1 MASLVVDKK
10 IEQKRRRCVLRR
22 RDAFCAIKGTGN
34 KGCKKCFNPTS
45 LKKQERCE
53 DGSQK

>member
-1 MASLVVDKK
+1 MAGLAVDKK
-10 IEQKRRRCVLRR
+10 IEKKRKRCVLKRM
-22 RDAFCAIKGTGN
+22 DAFCARKGVGN

-45 LKKQERCE
+45 LKKQERRE